1 MKVAF
6 FALLLLMVSAGC
18 GTGSLREFPVLGSV
32 TAVKIRF
39 GSHPLLQI
47 TDARTVFQIVAFVDS
62 HGTGWEKRW
71 YGIQVPVA
79 TAEFY
84 SGSDF
89 KGSFGIGENFFE
101 SQRNGGFFSKS
112 AAPSEVRRFLDLLE
126 PVGADVERDRILD
139 GDFKPMRSVELVPL
153 QVKAAFAGL
162 TKESGFE
169 MADPGQDFQLTD
181 VIVQGK
187 LPWRRMILAGISDT
201 TCFLHYERGGRGH
214 TYYLVVFTTNSSGAM
229 LIWSGSLPEPAATI
243 TQLRFLVRVAPTL
256 PNGDLAF

>member
-1 MKVAF
+1 M
-6 FALLLLMVSAGC
+6 
-18 GTGSLREFPVLGSV
+18 
-32 TAVKIRF
+32 
-39 GSHPLLQI
+39 
-47 TDARTVFQIVAFVDS
+47 
-62 HGTGWEKRW
+62 
-71 YGIQVPVA
+71 A

-126 PVGADVERDRILD
+126 PVGADVERGRILD

-187 LPWRRMILAGISDT
+187 APLAEND
-201 TCFLHYERGGRGH
+201 
-214 TYYLVVFTTNSSGAM
+214 
-229 LIWSGSLPEPAATI
+229 SLPEYLTRRASCTMKGVAEDTRI
-243 TQLRFLVRVAPTL
+243 TWLSSLQIRPERCSFGVVHYPSLRQRSR
-256 PNGDLAF
+256 NSDS